1 MAIPFTQISDTI
13 TNLTGQVDSGI
24 TVKTEINELTEQ
36 QMNRRSIIR
45 IVTTLVILGTI
56 TTIIF
61 VKKNKK

>member
-24 TVKTEINELTEQ
+24 TVNTEINELTEQ

-45 IVTTLVILGTI
+45 IVSTLIILGTI